1 MTELIFDHET
11 NIEASLQIKKKEK
24 SIYKN
29 VVYIYK
35 ALNQRADNFFLHEWV
50 GLWQQHPN
58 HVTIIKMYVFLV
70 TWDYNVVPFVK
81 TQFLLD
87 VMAGQKRQSRLIT
100 KAKWINLKF

>member
-1 MTELIFDHET
+1 
-11 NIEASLQIKKKEK
+11 
-24 SIYKN
+24 
-29 VVYIYK
+29 
-35 ALNQRADNFFLHEWV
+35 
-50 GLWQQHPN
+50 
-58 HVTIIKMYVFLV
+58 MYVFLV